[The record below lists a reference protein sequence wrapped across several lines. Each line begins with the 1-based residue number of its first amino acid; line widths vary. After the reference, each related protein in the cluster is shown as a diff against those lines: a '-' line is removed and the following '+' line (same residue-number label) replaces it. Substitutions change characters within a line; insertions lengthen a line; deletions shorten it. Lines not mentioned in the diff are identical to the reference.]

1 MKNIV
6 IVILGVILLLQS
18 ACLLLGRE
26 AKEGLRATV
35 DDIGN
40 KVEKCFLSG
49 NIDAMLQYYCDD
61 VISMPNF
68 HPMIKGKADL
78 KRQTEA
84 ILAMGMKFQLLES
97 TPIDVHG
104 SGDIV
109 YEVGTFCQS
118 ILMPGVHEPLDQ
130 IGKYVNIWRR
140 QPDGTF
146 KIAVEIYN
154 SDTDPFAKRA
164 D

>member
-26 AKEGLRATV
+26 AKEDLEATV

-97 TPIDVHG
+97 TPIDVHEQWRHRLRG
-104 SGDIV
+104 RDI
-109 YEVGTFCQS
+109 S
-118 ILMPGVHEPLDQ
+118 PVHSHA
-130 IGKYVNIWRR
+130 GC
-140 QPDGTF
+140 
-146 KIAVEIYN
+146 
-154 SDTDPFAKRA
+154 
-164 D
+164 